1 MILTKWIQSISF
13 LSFVELVLF
22 FIVLMR
28 LENPIKYHI
37 SKCKGIFTQFL
48 SRTGHLYNFLTA
60 HAQSIIISN
69 LFYDKDK

>member
-28 LENPIKYHI
+28 SENPVKYHI

-48 SRTGHLYNFLTA
+48 SPLYNFLIA